1 MSVPPHPNPLLPA
14 VEETFHVFVG
24 YDPREHEVCRRSLV
38 RRSSI
43 LLDVWPIRATAARRS
58 SSTTTS
64 STSWTWLTS
73 SPSPAALAWLAS
85 STSTNPSWP
94 PGWTMPS
101 RRYIRA
107 RTSPPWCST
116 TATTPRTLQTVGYVL
131 GFVSTQRYLHIRRA
145 SLVVFNLV
153 IMVLFVL
160 MESQLDEQQ
169 MSSSSDLEQ
178 QVTFASVV

>member
-1 MSVPPHPNPLLPA
+1 
-14 VEETFHVFVG
+14 VFVG
-24 YDPREHEVCRRSLV
+24 YDPREHEVDEVCRRSLV
-38 RRSSI
+38 RRPSI
-43 LLDVWPIRATAARRS
+43 PLDVWPIRATAARWS

-64 STSWTWLTS
+64 STSRTWPTS
-73 SPSPAALAWLAS
+73 SPPSAALPWPAS

-107 RTSPPWCST
+107 RTGPPWCST
-116 TATTPRTLQTVGYVL
+116 TATTPRTWQTAGYVL
-131 GFVSTQRYLHIRRA
+131 GFVSTQRSLRIRRA

-160 MESQLDEQQ
+160 LMKSQLDEQR

-178 QVTFASVV
+178 QVAAASAV

>member
-1 MSVPPHPNPLLPA
+1 
-14 VEETFHVFVG
+14 
-24 YDPREHEVCRRSLV
+24 VCRRSLV
-38 RRSSI
+38 RRPSI
-43 LLDVWPIRATAARRS
+43 PLDVWPIRATAARWS

-64 STSWTWLTS
+64 STSRTWPTS
-73 SPSPAALAWLAS
+73 SPPSAALPWPAS
-85 STSTNPSWP
+85 STSTNLSWP

-107 RTSPPWCST
+107 RTGPPWCST
-116 TATTPRTLQTVGYVL
+116 TATTPRTWQTAGYVL
-131 GFVSTQRYLHIRRA
+131 GFVSTQRSLRIRRA

-160 MESQLDEQQ
+160 LMKSQLDEQR

-178 QVTFASVV
+178 QVAAASAV

>member
-1 MSVPPHPNPLLPA
+1 
-14 VEETFHVFVG
+14 
-24 YDPREHEVCRRSLV
+24 VCRHSLV
-38 RRSSI
+38 RRPSI
-43 LLDVWPIRATAARRS
+43 PLDVWPIRATAARWS

-64 STSWTWLTS
+64 STSRTWPTS
-73 SPSPAALAWLAS
+73 SPPSAALPWPAS
-85 STSTNPSWP
+85 STSTNLSWP

-107 RTSPPWCST
+107 RTGPPWCST
-116 TATTPRTLQTVGYVL
+116 TATTPRTWQTAGYVL
-131 GFVSTQRYLHIRRA
+131 GFVSTQRSLRIRRA

-160 MESQLDEQQ
+160 LMKSQLDEQR

-178 QVTFASVV
+178 QVAAASAV